1 MRFRL
6 ELGFLGEALLGIGL
20 DFGDLGREIAWRE
33 RKEEVVIV
41 DMEAI
46 SVLTGY
52 RSCLSLCLQFSFL
65 WAEFRPFTCTSGK
78 NRSSTLEL
86 CPNSP

>member
-33 RKEEVVIV
+33 IKEEV
-41 DMEAI
+41 DKD
-46 SVLTGY
+46 L
-52 RSCLSLCLQFSFL
+52 LCLFL
-65 WAEFRPFTCTSGK
+65 IAREEERGERRGWH
-78 NRSSTLEL
+78 L
-86 CPNSP
+86 CP

>member
-20 DFGDLGREIAWRE
+20 DFGDLGREIARGE
-33 RKEEVVIV
+33 IKEEVVIV

-46 SVLTGY
+46 SVDIDPVRPSVY
-52 RSCLSLCLQFSFL
+52 NFL
-65 WAEFRPFTCTSGK
+65 FYG
-78 NRSSTLEL
+78 L
-86 CPNSP
+86 NSVPLLVHLVKIDPLLLNCIKLALN

>member
-1 MRFRL
+1 L

-52 RSCLSLCLQFSFL
+52 RSCLSLGL
-65 WAEFRPFTCTSGK
+65 
-78 NRSSTLEL
+78 
-86 CPNSP
+86 